1 MFTSNL
7 FLTNKIMEV
16 IMKMLFILF
25 LIFTSNILLLAQEEE
40 IKRPEPM
47 TILNLISTELRL
59 SSKQE
64 DRIKKSLEKEVKDFD
79 KIMSEYEKKY
89 KELKKLEYETNELKY
104 KMIKI
109 NKNIPDVIREF
120 LDDEQKIKFDKI
132 INPPPKKESKEVK
145 EEKKEPDEK
154 ISEQTKPTKKKKI
167 LVKRKKKPLNLNEA
181 PQTIQT
187 KKETEN
193 PKTSTPQPEPEPKES
208 TSEDEGDVYYP

>member
-1 MFTSNL
+1 MKILWISLIGIIFNSSL
-7 FLTNKIMEV
+7 F
-16 IMKMLFILF
+16 
-25 LIFTSNILLLAQEEE
+25 AQDEE
-40 IKRPEPM
+40 IKRPEPRG
-47 TILNLISTELRL
+47 ILNLISTELKL

-64 DRIKKSLEKEVKDFD
+64 DRITKALEKETKDFD
-79 KIMSEYEKKY
+79 KIMSEYEKKH

-120 LDDEQKIKFDKI
+120 LDDEQKMKFDKI
-132 INPPPKKESKEVK
+132 INPSPKKEVQEVK
-145 EEKKEPDEK
+145 EEKTTTPQE
-154 ISEQTKPTKKKKI
+154 ISEQPKTPKKKKI

-193 PKTSTPQPEPEPKES
+193 SKASTPQPEPEPKES